1 MSPPQRIP
9 RVQRLLAR
17 IINVYPPFLGAG
29 VRVRQSKA
37 DPYTIVSSMK
47 LRPWN
52 RNLFGTH
59 FGGSLYAMCDPFFAI
74 IVARHL
80 GAGYVVWSRSA
91 FIDFLRPGR
100 GTVRATFHVPP
111 EEIDRIRERADLGE
125 KVEPRLTVEVV
136 GEDRKV
142 VARVDQKLYV
152 RRARAEE

>member
-1 MSPPQRIP
+1 MSSSQ
-9 RVQRLLAR
+9 RVQHLLAR

-37 DPYTIVSSMK
+37 DPYTIISSMA

-74 IVARHL
+74 ILVRAL
-80 GAGYVVWSRSA
+80 GPGYVVWDRSA
-91 FIDFLRPGR
+91 TIEFLRPGR

-111 EEIDRIRERADLGE
+111 EEIARIRERADGGE
-125 KVEPRLTVEVV
+125 KVEPELVAEVV
-136 GEDRKV
+136 GEDGEV
-142 VARVDQKLYV
+142 VARVGKKLYV
-152 RRARAEE
+152 RLARAQG